1 MLALTTRIAAEFDPD
16 IQSTFMDP
24 METATTCAAI
34 NVAPM
39 MDYTDRHCRFLHR
52 QLSARAG
59 LYTEMVTARALIH
72 GDRERLLRYHPTEHP
87 VALQL
92 GGADPSELAAAA
104 VYGTDCGFDEINLN
118 VGCPSDRVKAGR
130 FGACLMGEP
139 ALVQDCVLAMAEA
152 CAVPVTVKTRIGI
165 DNQDDYEF
173 LAGFTECVIAAGVK
187 TLIVHARKAWL
198 TGLSPKENRTIPP
211 LDYARVFRLK
221 ADFPDLNVIINGGIE
236 SADQVGEL
244 LAKVDGVMLGRKAY
258 HDPFILARL
267 EELRFGTALPSREQ
281 VLTDYV
287 AYAAAELE
295 RGIAASLLVRP
306 LLGLFAGQPGARR
319 WRRELV
325 ELAAR
330 RPTPGQ
336 LLCTVESLRAA

>member
-1 MLALTTRIAAEFDPD
+1 ME
-16 IQSTFMDP
+16 P
-24 METATTCAAI
+24 METTTTCRAI
-34 NVAPM
+34 SVAPM

-52 QLSARAG
+52 QLSARTG

-72 GDRERLLRYHPTEHP
+72 GDRQRLLRYHPMEHP

-92 GGADPSELAAAA
+92 GGAVPSELATAAA
-104 VYGTDCGFDEINLN
+104 YGADCGFDEINLN
-118 VGCPSDRVKAGR
+118 VGCPSDRVQAGR
-130 FGACLMGEP
+130 FGACLMAEP
-139 ALVQDCVLAMAEA
+139 ALVRDCVLAMAEA

-173 LAGFTECVIAAGVK
+173 LAGFTECVLTAGVK

-211 LDYARVFRLK
+211 LDYQRVFRLK
-221 ADFPDLNVIINGGIE
+221 ADFPELNVIINGGIDRT
-236 SADQVGEL
+236 DQVREL
-244 LAKVDGVMLGRKAY
+244 LTKVDGVMLGRKAY

-267 EELRFGTALPSREQ
+267 EELHFGTVPPSRDK
-281 VLTDYV
+281 VLNHYA

-295 RGIAASLLVRP
+295 RGTAASLLLRP

-319 WRRELV
+319 WRRALG

-336 LLCTVESLRAA
+336 LLRTVESLQAA